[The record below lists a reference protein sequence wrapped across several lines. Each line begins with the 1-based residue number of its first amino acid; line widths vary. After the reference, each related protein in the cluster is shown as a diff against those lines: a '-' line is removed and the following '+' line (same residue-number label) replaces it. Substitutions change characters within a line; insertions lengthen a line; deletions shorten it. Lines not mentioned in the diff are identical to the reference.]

1 MLGNNTTKL
10 FCVFVFA
17 FAAFAGVFSVQARA
31 DGILIPPDEFNI
43 NAAFAIRYHNV
54 TVEITDGVVKT
65 SVDQEFENLTGQR
78 IQADYV
84 FPIPQGAVLDDFAM
98 WVGDKKL
105 TAEVLPASEARR
117 IYEDIVRRQMD
128 PALLE
133 YVGNNAFRA
142 RVFPIEPG
150 ERKRI
155 RLSYSQVL
163 TADNG
168 IYEYIYPLNTEK
180 FSARPLDSVS
190 VTGTISMATPIK
202 TIYSPSHPISVN
214 RKSDKSAAFSY
225 EQANVKPFVDFVL
238 YYSVDA
244 REIGASLLA
253 YKEDNADDGFFLA
266 TITPRV
272 EGAKDKVVNK
282 NFIFVLDK
290 SGSMMDNDK
299 IVQAKDALKFV
310 LRNLHEGDRF
320 NVIAYSESLW
330 ECFPDGMKTYGS
342 GSRDKALEFV
352 SQFSAEGST
361 DIHQALTRA
370 LEMLGKEGGSKPSYI
385 VFLTD
390 GLPTSG
396 ITDEDTILKDV
407 TAANK
412 LRTRL
417 FAFGVGYDVNTHLLD
432 KLTEANHGLTEY
444 VRPGESIEGKVS
456 GLYAKISSPVL
467 SDVKLDIT
475 GATVRDV
482 YPREMPDLFRGEQ
495 VVVAGRFAP
504 GAKDGT
510 VSLRGKVEGKDKT
523 FSFPV
528 SFTGKEAHK
537 FVPRI
542 WAGRKIGYLTDE
554 IRLHGVNDELVNEV
568 IRLSKRYGIITEYT
582 SFLILE
588 DNNYFAP
595 AEAQA
600 STMRDNSLTLNEA
613 KAGAGG
619 VGQSQ
624 NSQNLKG
631 QNASGGQAALAPQA
645 YYDAEGDLQ
654 QVTNIQYQ
662 GDLTFVLQD
671 GFWTDSRYDPKAQK
685 LQEVKAFSDEYFKLL
700 DGNPDLGQYFAMG
713 NQVIVVV
720 DDKNAIKV
728 VEGDE
733 KSDANSSASGTIAAT
748 PPTKPP
754 LGFPAGML
762 LAALSLTLLAA
773 LMAARFKIPRRSHP
787 AI

>member
-1 MLGNNTTKL
+1 MMGLYIKPNL
-10 FCVFVFA
+10 RIFLL
-17 FAAFAGVFSVQARA
+17 AALLLLSSAAIQARA

-54 TVEITDGVVKT
+54 TVDIADGVVRT
-65 SVDQEFENLTGQR
+65 SVDQEFENLTGRR
-78 IQADYV
+78 IQADYI

-105 TAEVLPASEARR
+105 TAEVLPAAEARK

-133 YVGNNAFRA
+133 YIGNNAFRA

-155 RLSYSQVL
+155 KLSYSQVL

-180 FSARPLDSVS
+180 FSARPLDTVS
-190 VTGTISMATPIK
+190 VTGTISMGMPIK
-202 TIYSPSHPISVN
+202 TIYSPSHSISVN
-214 RKSDKSAAFSY
+214 RKSDKSATFSY
-225 EQANVKPFVDFVL
+225 EQANVKPAVDFVL

-282 NFIFVLDK
+282 NFLFVLDK
-290 SGSMMDNDK
+290 SGSMEDDK
-299 IVQAKDALKFV
+299 KIEQAKDALKFV

-342 GSRDKALEFV
+342 DTRDKALQFV
-352 SQFSAEGST
+352 GQFSAEGST

-370 LEMLGKEGGSKPSYI
+370 LGMLDKEGGNKPSYV

-390 GLPTSG
+390 GLPTAG
-396 ITDEDTILKDV
+396 ETNEDTILKDV

-444 VRPGESIEGKVS
+444 VRPSESIEGKVS

-467 SDVKLDIT
+467 SDVKLDIA
-475 GATVRDV
+475 GATVRDF
-482 YPREMPDLFRGEQ
+482 YPTEMPDLFRGEQ
-495 VVVAGRFAP
+495 IVIVGRYAS
-504 GAKDGT
+504 GAKNGT
-510 VSLRGKVEGKDKT
+510 INLRGKVEGKDKS

-528 SFTGKEAHK
+528 SFTSKAAHK

-542 WAGRKIGYLTDE
+542 WAGRKIGFLTDE
-554 IRLHGVNDELVNEV
+554 IRLHGVNDELINEV

-600 STMRDNSLTLNEA
+600 SMMRDNSLTLNEA

-619 VGQSQ
+619 VGQAQ
-624 NSQNLKG
+624 NSQQLKG
-631 QNASGGQAALAPQA
+631 QNAGSGQAAMAPQG
-645 YYDAEGDLQ
+645 YYDAEGNQQ

-662 GDLTFVLQD
+662 DDLTFVLQD
-671 GFWTDSRYDPKAQK
+671 GFWTDSRYDPKVQK

-700 DGNPDLGQYFAMG
+700 DGNPGLGQYFAMG
-713 NQVIVVV
+713 NQVIVVL
-720 DDKNAIKV
+720 DDDNAIKV
-728 VEGDE
+728 ISEE
-733 KSDANSSASGTIAAT
+733 KTESAG
-748 PPTKPP
+748 
-754 LGFPAGML
+754 
-762 LAALSLTLLAA
+762 
-773 LMAARFKIPRRSHP
+773 
-787 AI
+787 